1 MKSNM
6 YTCLFR
12 SFIYIRK
19 CNWNSYINW
28 YFLEYA
34 QIDRF
39 FFFFKGNKFSFEGLG
54 MGADSPYSLI
64 PKRQESQMKLEETEK
79 GMNTGNAE

>member
-1 MKSNM
+1 
-6 YTCLFR
+6 
-12 SFIYIRK
+12 
-19 CNWNSYINW
+19 
-28 YFLEYA
+28 
-34 QIDRF
+34 
-39 FFFFKGNKFSFEGLG
+39 